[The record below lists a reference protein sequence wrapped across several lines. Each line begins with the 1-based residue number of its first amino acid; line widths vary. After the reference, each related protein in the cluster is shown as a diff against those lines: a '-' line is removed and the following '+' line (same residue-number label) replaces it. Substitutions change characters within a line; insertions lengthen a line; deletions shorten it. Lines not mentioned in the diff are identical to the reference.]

1 MTALELSKENVT
13 RIEPRKATVFSTGL
27 TLRESWA
34 VLALTFKNR
43 IRKKNGCLKCKFKE
57 LDVAN
62 LSAAFNNRKVSG
74 VVAWVVMLMYHL
86 FLLT

>member
-1 MTALELSKENVT
+1 MRALELSKENVT
-13 RIEPRKATVFSTGL
+13 RIEPRKATVFSTGF

-43 IRKKNGCLKCKFKE
+43 IRKKIAYLKCKFKE

-62 LSAAFNNRKVSG
+62 LSAACSNRKASG
-74 VVAWVVMLMYHL
+74 FVA
-86 FLLT
+86 